1 MTMDE
6 RFFPEVLQVEPGAH
20 YSLYAYFNDGTV
32 RLYDAASLVARGGL
46 FHPLAD
52 KAVFD
57 AALTVMN
64 GTAAWD
70 LDGTRDP
77 RKCIDID
84 PFDVYDAPIV
94 RDPLEV

>member
-1 MTMDE
+1 MDE
-6 RFFPEVLQVEPGAH
+6 RFFPEVLQVVPGDQ
-20 YSLYAYFNDGTV
+20 YELYAYFNDGTV
-32 RLYDAASLVARGGL
+32 RRYDAAPLVARGGI
-46 FHPLAD
+46 FRPLTD

-70 LDGTRDP
+70 IEGKRDP

-84 PFDVYDAPIV
+84 PFDVYDAPVV

>member
-6 RFFPEVLQVEPGAH
+6 RFFPEVLQVVPGEH

-32 RLYDAASLVARGGL
+32 RLYDAAALVARGGV

-84 PFDVYDAPIV
+84 PFDVYDAPVV